1 MRVHCRVAL
10 ILAIV
15 LSAVAASFGGG
26 YTPSTA
32 IVPQSGVATPHESDT
47 KTEFIELERATV
59 AQSGRLTVHESAA
72 IKQGHGVPATVALGP
87 QPQPPAPREKS
98 QAPEDD
104 TSREKTRA
112 FLIMIED
119 EYGRLYRRHV

>member
-15 LSAVAASFGGG
+15 LSSVAASFGGD

-32 IVPQSGVATPHESDT
+32 IVPQSGIAAPHESDT
-47 KTEFIELERATV
+47 KTELIELERVTV
-59 AQSGRLTVHESAA
+59 ARSGRVTVHESAA
-72 IKQGHGVPATVALGP
+72 IKQGHGVPLTVALGP
-87 QPQPPAPREKS
+87 QPQPPAHEKS
-98 QAPEDD
+98 QATEDD

-112 FLIMIED
+112 FLIMILMLKE
-119 EYGRLYRRHV
+119 GRGARY